1 MPATKSTSEGFTKT
15 PQNLLNLKLKPWNVF
30 FAYFIKISGYGN
42 NLRRISPTSYTEPGR
57 KFKRHVGKKRCENFA
72 WIGFILLKMGIRL
85 IKFAYGIL
93 NRRSK
98 IYFNLV
104 WIGSWE
110 AQNPNKKKSLANK
123 KKGWWIKLSLYFYLK
138 RFNDSLK
145 KKTSFAKTLKQLSK
159 QFRQQKST
167 IQ

>member
-110 AQNPNKKKSLANK
+110 AQNPKKNVLALNLAFLVFSFKS
-123 KKGWWIKLSLYFYLK
+123 
-138 RFNDSLK
+138 FNDSLK
-145 KKTSFAKTLKQLSK
+145 KKDIYTNGLCQNTETALKT
-159 QFRQQKST
+159 
-167 IQ
+167 I